1 MSNSPDMTTIFY
13 ARQSDRFIGI
23 KSNLRR
29 RKLCRTNR
37 GSNFLGSSFSN
48 RDNARTQCILEKKDS
63 PSILK
68 RGFSLRTEQ
77 SFFTLITP
85 ELFNQPNKNV
95 FFENVVWERKRN
107 ISILMILHLSFL
119 ISNITLLIL
128 LFTIKQV
135 TFSQNGNLQATS
147 SPILLVGQ
155 IQVQKQTL
163 IVVLTRCLLTYWAKI
178 SITTT
183 DSIITDSHQ

>member
-1 MSNSPDMTTIFY
+1 
-13 ARQSDRFIGI
+13 
-23 KSNLRR
+23 
-29 RKLCRTNR
+29 
-37 GSNFLGSSFSN
+37 
-48 RDNARTQCILEKKDS
+48 
-63 PSILK
+63 
-68 RGFSLRTEQ
+68 
-77 SFFTLITP
+77 
-85 ELFNQPNKNV
+85 
-95 FFENVVWERKRN
+95 
-107 ISILMILHLSFL
+107 MILHLSFL